1 MTGSDVHSKG
11 PLVQKGITTG
21 NVLSMVTTAIG
32 VVGVIV
38 AVTTSYSNTNKDV
51 QSNFREITAIK
62 AGLETARAS
71 IRQLEISE
79 ARTMERYNSIISNVG
94 EMKASLSELSE
105 LLRETQRENQNRGNY
120 K

>member
-1 MTGSDVHSKG
+1 MTGTDVHSKG
-11 PLVQKGITTG
+11 PIVQKGITTG

-38 AVTTSYSNTNKDV
+38 TVTTSYNNTNKDV
-51 QSNFREITAIK
+51 QSNAREITAIK

-79 ARTMERYNSIISNVG
+79 ARTAERYNSIISNVD
-94 EMKASLSELSE
+94 EMKSSLSELSE
-105 LLRETQRENQNRGNY
+105 LLRETQRENQNRGN
-120 K
+120 

>member
-1 MTGSDVHSKG
+1 MTGNDVHSKG
-11 PLVQKGITTG
+11 PIVQKGITTG

-51 QSNFREITAIK
+51 QSNAREITAMK

-79 ARTMERYNSIISNVG
+79 ARTAERYNSIISNFD
-94 EMKASLSELSE
+94 EMKANLNELSE
-105 LLRETQRENQNRGNY
+105 LLRETQRENQNQGN
-120 K
+120 

>member
-11 PLVQKGITTG
+11 PIVQKGITTG

-51 QSNFREITAIK
+51 QSNAREITAMK
-62 AGLETARAS
+62 DGLEAARSS

-79 ARTMERYNSIISNVG
+79 ARTAERYNSIISNVD
-94 EMKASLSELSE
+94 EMKSSLSELSE
-105 LLRETQRENQNRGNY
+105 LLRETQRENQNRGN
-120 K
+120 